1 LELIDYLEKFDI
13 NKMKFI
19 KRVKIAPSTFY
30 KVLYKET
37 EPSLSQAL
45 KIVELTQGEVT
56 CKDLSLSSETSAQV
70 VVSKKK
76 KKSLRPL
83 KRIDTQ
89 T

>member
-1 LELIDYLEKFDI
+1 MMLKEYIEKFDV
-13 NKMKFI
+13 NKMKFM
-19 KRVKIAPSTFY
+19 KKVNIAASTFY
-30 KVLYKET
+30 KVLNEET

-45 KIVELTQGEVT
+45 KIEALTQGEVT
-56 CKDLSLSSETSAQV
+56 CRDLSLSSETSAQV

-76 KKSLRPL
+76 KSLRPL